1 VDQLHDQIEPFTMLL
16 IDEYWIVYRKLP
28 SGHKGG
34 VMKWDRNRVP
44 LQKQRNGL
52 SAGPLGSVLNSDQ

>member
-1 VDQLHDQIEPFTMLL
+1 MLL